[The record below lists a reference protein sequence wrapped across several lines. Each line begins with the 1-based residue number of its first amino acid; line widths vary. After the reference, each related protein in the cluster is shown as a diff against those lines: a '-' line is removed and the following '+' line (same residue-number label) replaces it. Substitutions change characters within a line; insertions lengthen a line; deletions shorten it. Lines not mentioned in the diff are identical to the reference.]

1 MMSAV
6 FAIRLLLPERPAE
19 VREERLRVLVGPCR
33 RDDADIH
40 AANLVDLVVDDL
52 GEDHLLAE
60 PERVVATPVEP
71 LRWHALEVAD
81 ARQRDV
87 DEPVEELVHPRA
99 AQRHLRADGHPL
111 AELEVRDRLL
121 RTRDD
126 RLLSRDR
133 LEIGRR
139 EVEHLGVLPSLADAH
154 VDRDLLDARHLPR
167 IRVPALLLARR
178 GHRCWNP
185 TLSPRRAPPAPFG
198 PPFAACR

>member
-6 FAIRLLLPERPAE
+6 FAIRLLLPERHAE
-19 VREERLRVLVGPCR
+19 VREECLRVLVGPCR

-40 AANLVDLVVDDL
+40 AATLVDLVVDDL

-99 AQRHLRADGHPL
+99 LRPPLRDGR
-111 AELEVRDRLL
+111 AL
-121 RTRDD
+121 R
-126 RLLSRDR
+126 
-133 LEIGRR
+133 G
-139 EVEHLGVLPSLADAH
+139 AFA
-154 VDRDLLDARHLPR
+154 LPR
-167 IRVPALLLARR
+167 LSLHGRGGLAGLWLRCCLRRVLGHGPNPCRSARR
-178 GHRCWNP
+178 TAC
-185 TLSPRRAPPAPFG
+185 RRAPCGLRRAP
-198 PPFAACR
+198 